1 MTASADSLL
10 IDGDRIPSL
19 RTHRLSQGETER
31 TFLRSRW
38 LGLPSRRYR
47 ARLRGASPRRR
58 DAGAG
63 ELGMRDPLGVAQNDE
78 ADPNRHLYSQV
89 NLLHRKCLPP
99 PHVATSRTSRRQT
112 ASSRST
118 FRFSIAHDSRHSTA
132 QGLPELIH
140 ELQAGGYVVHMV
152 PREPLTT

>member
-112 ASSRST
+112 ASSRNT

-140 ELQAGGYVVHMV
+140 ELAATSFTWSRVN
-152 PREPLTT
+152 R